1 MDQDQAAL
9 HAQQLL
15 RLRTP
20 AGLRVFR
27 AQLSKEQAQ
36 AAINHP
42 SVHPVDR
49 SAIRLALAFANKPDG
64 SWQGRRQHQLDS
76 AIFRPDEL
84 AGN

>member
-1 MDQDQAAL
+1 MEQDQAAR

-15 RLRTP
+15 RLRSP
-20 AGLRVFR
+20 AGLRAFR

-42 SVHPVDR
+42 SIEPVDR
-49 SAIRLALAFANKPDG
+49 AAIRLALAFANKPDD

-76 AIFRPDEL
+76 AIIHPDEL
-84 AGN
+84 LGG